1 MSLFLS
7 EVNNKNGKILNLLL
21 KRLAIILIAVAL
33 VGLSIK
39 SGSSSDNANGILKVN
54 IDGEITFATT
64 TMVDDALNLA
74 EAQQDRLIIVAL
86 NTPGGEVDAVTNI
99 MNLFDNSNVTVCCF
113 VYPPGATAWSGGTYV
128 LMASHIAV
136 MASGTTIG
144 SCQPVLSTG
153 EPINQSK
160 YMNALAALMENHAA
174 LHDRNET
181 MAELFVTEN
190 ANLGSEEALQF
201 HVVEFI
207 ADDIHTLLTKLEN
220 FTLVRFENTLGSSI
234 WKLVPNDDA
243 EHYTYRLSF
252 SNISEAS
259 IVDYTPGIQTVLL
272 SILLNPL
279 VSSLLLIVGIF
290 LLFIGIKTPGY
301 GAEIT
306 GAVCIVLALIAFG
319 VIGISLGAVVLFAI
333 GAVLIIAE
341 LKTHI
346 GVLALSGAICIVF
359 ASLLLFPS
367 PQWLIYYGVI
377 QQIQEVLLIAAAAMA
392 SLFSFIVYKAA
403 KARLAKVK
411 TGKEALIGSIGVAI
425 SDLNPKGEIRVV
437 GEFWQ
442 AKAKDEWIKKR
453 EEVEVVGMEGLF
465 LVVKAV
471 KRKGLTV

>member
-1 MSLFLS
+1 
-7 EVNNKNGKILNLLL
+7 LLL
-21 KRLAIILIAVAL
+21 KRLAIILTALVL
-33 VGLSIK
+33 VGLSINL
-39 SGSSSDNANGILKVN
+39 GSSSDNTNVILKVN
-54 IDGEITFATT
+54 IDGEITLATT
-64 TMVDDALNLA
+64 IMVNDALKLA
-74 EAQQDRLIIVAL
+74 EAQQARLIIVTL

-99 MNLFDNSNVTVCCF
+99 MNLFDNSNITVCCF

-160 YMNALAALMENHAA
+160 YVNALAALMENHAA

-181 MAELFVTEN
+181 MAKLFVAEN
-190 ANLGSEEALQF
+190 ANLGPEGALQF
-201 HVVEFI
+201 HVIEFV
-207 ADDIHTLLTKLEN
+207 ADDIHTLLTKLEG
-220 FTLVRFENTLGSSI
+220 FTLVRFENALGSNV

-243 EHYTYRLSF
+243 QNYPYRLSF
-252 SNISEAS
+252 DNISEANT
-259 IVDYTPGIQTVLL
+259 VEYAPGIQTVLF

-306 GAVCIVLALIAFG
+306 GAICLVLALIAFE
-319 VIGISLGAVVLFAI
+319 VVGISLGAVVLFAL
-333 GAVLIIAE
+333 GMVLIVAE

-346 GVLALSGAICIVF
+346 GMLALSGAICMIV

-377 QQIQEVLLIAAAAMA
+377 QQIQEVLVIAAAAMA

-403 KARLAKVK
+403 KARLSKVR
-411 TGKEALIGSIGVAI
+411 TGKEALIGARGIAV
-425 SDLNPKGEIRVV
+425 SDLKPKGEIRVV

-442 AKAKDEWIKKR
+442 AKAKDEWIKKG
-453 EEVEVVGMEGLF
+453 EEVEVIDMEGLF
-465 LVVKAV
+465 LIVRLV
-471 KRKGLTV
+471 KRKGLTA

>member
-1 MSLFLS
+1 LD
-7 EVNNKNGKILNLLL
+7 LLL
-21 KRLAIILIAVAL
+21 KRLAIILIALVF
-33 VGLSIK
+33 VGLSINLG
-39 SGSSSDNANGILKVN
+39 SGSDNTNVILKVDIN
-54 IDGEITFATT
+54 DEITVATT
-64 TMVDDALNLA
+64 TMVNDALRLA
-74 EAQQDRLIIVAL
+74 EAQQARLIIVTL

-99 MNLFDNSNVTVCCF
+99 MNLFDDSNITVCCF

-153 EPINQSK
+153 EPINESK
-160 YMNALAALMENHAA
+160 YVNALAALMENHAA

-181 MAELFVTEN
+181 MAKLFVTEN
-190 ANLGSEEALQF
+190 ANLGSEGALQF
-201 HVVEFI
+201 HVIEFV
-207 ADDIHTLLTKLEN
+207 ADDVHTLLTKLEG
-220 FTLVRFENTLGSSI
+220 FTLVRFENTQGSNI
-234 WKLVPNDDA
+234 WKLVPNDNA
-243 EHYTYRLSF
+243 QNYSYRLSF
-252 SNISEAS
+252 DNISEAS
-259 IVDYTPGIQTVLL
+259 IVEYTPGIQTVLL

-279 VSSLLLIVGIF
+279 VSSLLLIMGIF

-319 VIGISLGAVVLFAI
+319 VIGMSLGAVVLFAI
-333 GAVLIIAE
+333 GAVLIVAE

-346 GVLALSGAICIVF
+346 GVLALSGAICVVI

-377 QQIQEVLLIAAAAMA
+377 QQIQEVLLVAAAAMA

-403 KARLAKVK
+403 KAKLSKIR
-411 TGKEALIGSIGVAI
+411 TGKEVLIGAVGVAI
-425 SDLNPKGEIRVV
+425 SDLEPKGEIRVV

-442 AKAKDEWIKKR
+442 AEAEGEWIKKG
-453 EEVEVVGMEGLF
+453 EEVEVVRMEGLL